1 MDRLREEFL
10 ARAAFAEDEHRGV
23 APRDGFGLLD
33 DLHERGRIPKDAVKR
48 VHGPS
53 TRRRGAA
60 NPRIRRASR
69 NVSTTQASLVRDMAE
84 KKQDSEP
91 DSKGNCAS

>member
-1 MDRLREEFL
+1 MTSMSGGESPRMRSNVYT
-10 ARAAFAEDEHRGV
+10 AFDPA
-23 APRDGFGLLD
+23 
-33 DLHERGRIPKDAVKR
+33 
-48 VHGPS
+48 
-53 TRRRGAA
+53 TRAA